1 MPRHLQPHTH
11 TQMHTHTDAK
21 WNIAVSCGRIKNA
34 SAAHSPASLSPF
46 PADQALTRHTL
57 NMTNMAV
64 VCRLSGLT
72 LYPGRGTAVCEFTHI
87 AICSCPRARPRPCES
102 CSSSSC
108 FHLSCH
114 LGWPLLSRCCC
125 GHLAVSH
132 LVARPWHMA
141 HIFRFRRL
149 APCRH
154 TCPWAIKTIKTCIK
168 QTFALVFGSVRAVPA
183 GSLPGQ
189 LQQQQHMLLRCHA
202 ATVSPALPGCTCGQ
216 HVVCVIFHMALA
228 FNIYEKCC
236 LLFGSTCRGLCV
248 CVCVAGLS
256 VAIGAFN

>member
-1 MPRHLQPHTH
+1 MQAQPTPPP
-11 TQMHTHTDAK
+11 
-21 WNIAVSCGRIKNA
+21 S
-34 SAAHSPASLSPF
+34 F
-46 PADQALTRHTL
+46 PANQALTRHTL

-87 AICSCPRARPRPCES
+87 AICSCPRLLPPPPCDICS
-102 CSSSSC
+102 CSRSSSSC

-114 LGWPLLSRCCC
+114 LSWPLLSRCCC

-149 APCRH
+149 VPCRH

-189 LQQQQHMLLRCHA
+189 RQQPTSIVVAVTAAVAVSRCHSFA
-202 ATVSPALPGCTCGQ
+202 CSTWLHLRTTCGMRD
-216 HVVCVIFHMALA
+216 IS
-228 FNIYEKCC
+228 Y
-236 LLFGSTCRGLCV
+236 
-248 CVCVAGLS
+248 
-256 VAIGAFN
+256 GARL